1 VHPKSRRRALLS
13 KTFLINSGSGGLDV
27 SQEGDFVAIDFRL
40 TAHQRELQLQS
51 RNFARQVLSET
62 AKAEILATPEE
73 RFAATKPAYEAM
85 IAAGFLRKCIPVSAG
100 GENTSLVETAIMVEE
115 LYAVNA
121 SLTLTLMG
129 TVLGLLPLLIGGT
142 KEQRSRLLV
151 PFLKQAGAPLA
162 SFCATEPGGSANP
175 ASAPPGEGVRT
186 TARLLGD
193 RWTIDGRKS
202 WVSSATGWDRKGA
215 DLLSVLCRTDP
226 DVPPERGISVLVVER
241 PTPGIVLERAID
253 SVGHRA
259 HLLPCFQLEGVS
271 VPRDN
276 VLGSLGGG
284 FALTAACFTG
294 AAALV
299 GIFAVALMRAAFD
312 FALNFARNEKRG
324 GILPVIEHQAVG
336 YALADAK
343 MAIEATRYLCWRAC
357 HGVDFQSPG
366 ADELAIEAKVYGSE
380 TAVRVL
386 TDLMRVVGVESYDH
400 MLPLGRLLQ
409 DALALP
415 VFGGG
420 NIGVR
425 RRQLHAILKRPEYDP
440 LMASSEAET

>member
-1 VHPKSRRRALLS
+1 MMSRR
-13 KTFLINSGSGGLDV
+13 
-27 SQEGDFVAIDFRL
+27 EGRSVAIDFRL
-40 TAHQRELQLQS
+40 TASQRDLQLRS
-51 RNFARQVLSET
+51 RKFAKEVLLPATEAET
-62 AKAEILATPEE
+62 LPTPEQ

-100 GENTSLVETAIMVEE
+100 GESVGLTDTAIMVEE

-121 SLTLTLMG
+121 SVTLTLIG

-142 KEQRSRLLV
+142 EQQRGRLLS

-162 SFCATEPGGSANP
+162 GFCATEPGGSANA
-175 ASAPPGEGVRT
+175 ASPPPGEGVRT
-186 TARLLGD
+186 MATLRGD
-193 RWTIDGRKS
+193 RWIIEGRKS
-202 WVSSATGWDRKGA
+202 WVSSATGWDRQGA
-215 DLLSVLCRTDP
+215 DVLSVVCRTDP
-226 DVPPERGISVLVVER
+226 DAPPERGISVIVVER
-241 PTPGIVLERAID
+241 PVSGLVYERAID

-259 HLLPCFQLEGVS
+259 HLLPQFNLKGVS
-271 VPRDN
+271 VSRDN
-276 VLGSLGGG
+276 ILGSVGGG
-284 FALTAACFTG
+284 LALVAACFTG

-299 GIFAVALMRAAFD
+299 GIFAVALMRAAFE
-312 FALNFARNEKRG
+312 FTLAFARTERRG
-324 GILPVIEHQAVG
+324 GIDPIIEHQAVG

-343 MAIEATRYLCWRAC
+343 IAIETTRFFCWRAC
-357 HGVDFQSPG
+357 HAVDVQSP
-366 ADELAIEAKVYGSE
+366 AAQELAIEAKVHGSE

-400 MLPLGRLLQ
+400 ALPLGRLLQ

-415 VFGGG
+415 LFGGG

-440 LMASSEAET
+440 LITSGEAEV